1 MQVNSVYLY
10 PIRLEVFTN
19 ASVAGW
25 TTERYR
31 QVYNHD
37 LKMYRSVD
45 NRIDLQVRNSDQK
58 HSSYAGTVL
67 VFNLTAR
74 EGMDLVVT
82 KDFSAISET
91 QGTARLIVTQAD
103 LLDLEPGAYQYS
115 IIQETRR
122 ALDGTAYVPGNDY
135 KVTARSPM
143 YFDSQYGA
151 VGTVMV
157 MGDALSNV
165 ENSLVVD
172 KFSYT
177 NPKTLGE
184 DTEQF
189 YISSIIDAQAKLTI
203 PQALHTFQ
211 FYSTGYSGSI
221 TIQGSTRDDAAPSKW
236 VDLLTFTSTN
246 SLEYKNIEGK
256 YNWFRIKHFPT
267 AGTLDKVLYR

>member
-67 VFNLTAR
+67 IFNLTAR

-82 KDFSAISET
+82 KEFSAISET

-103 LLDLEPGAYQYS
+103 LIDLEPGSYQYS
-115 IIQETRR
+115 ITQETRR

-135 KVTARSPM
+135 KVTSRSPM